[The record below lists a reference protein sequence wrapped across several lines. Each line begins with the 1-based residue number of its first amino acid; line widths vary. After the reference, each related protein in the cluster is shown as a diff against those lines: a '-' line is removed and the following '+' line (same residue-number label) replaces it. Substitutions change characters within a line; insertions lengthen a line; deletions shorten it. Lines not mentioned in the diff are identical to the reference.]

1 MVDDPLARW
10 HAEHINFAA
19 LLDLLELQV
28 AAFHS
33 GERPDYDL
41 MVDILHYL
49 HSYSDLVHHPRED
62 VAFARMAEREPAL
75 SMVLSRL
82 MQEHRV
88 IAWAGEALLRRL
100 EESAGDAMVPRAEV
114 EAAAATYLVYY
125 RHHLNTEERDIL
137 PAARR
142 LLDAAD
148 WQAVSAAGPSIAD
161 PLIADVVEARYRGL
175 RHWVST
181 ARESRSGT
189 PHRA

>member
-1 MVDDPLARW
+1 VDDPLALW

-28 AAFHS
+28 ASFHA
-33 GERPDYDL
+33 GDRPDYEL
-41 MVDILHYL
+41 MIDIVRYL
-49 HSYSDLVHHPRED
+49 RSYSDLVHHPRED
-62 VAFARMAEREPAL
+62 VAFSRMAERDAKL
-75 SMVLSRL
+75 SPVLSRL

-100 EESAGDAMVPRAEV
+100 EESAGDAMVARSDV

-137 PAARR
+137 PKARQ
-142 LLDAAD
+142 LLQDED
-148 WQAVSAAGPSIAD
+148 WEAVRNAGPSVAD

-175 RHWVST
+175 REWVSQQRQN
-181 ARESRSGT
+181 RESSR
-189 PHRA
+189 PH